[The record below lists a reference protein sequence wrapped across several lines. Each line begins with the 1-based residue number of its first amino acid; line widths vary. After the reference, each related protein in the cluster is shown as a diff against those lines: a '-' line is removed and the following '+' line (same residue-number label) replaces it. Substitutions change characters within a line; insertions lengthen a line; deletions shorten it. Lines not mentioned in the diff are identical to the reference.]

1 MIIIIIRSEEE
12 DGQRVLKKGGI
23 NTVTGR
29 HIPIT
34 MRESHAPTQQRERE
48 KGGPF
53 FIFLPD
59 TFDMKKEREKT
70 KTWMDIRCIDR

>member
-23 NTVTGR
+23 HTVTGR

-48 KGGPF
+48 REGGPLFYF
-53 FIFLPD
+53 FARYIRHEEG
-59 TFDMKKEREKT
+59 ERKNQNV
-70 KTWMDIRCIDR
+70 DGY